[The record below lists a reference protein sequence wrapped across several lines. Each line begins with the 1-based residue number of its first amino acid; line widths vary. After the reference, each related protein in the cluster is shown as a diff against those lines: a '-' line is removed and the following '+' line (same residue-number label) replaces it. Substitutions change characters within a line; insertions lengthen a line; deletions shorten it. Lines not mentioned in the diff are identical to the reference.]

1 MAKWFSRVLS
11 EEFSEPLFV
20 DAPVF
25 LKEFTLSSFS
35 SGLSSGI
42 FSLLCLLL

>member
-20 DAPVF
+20 DALVF
-25 LKEFTLSSFS
+25 SKEFTLSSFF
-35 SGLSSGI
+35 SGAFDGI